1 MIDHNETVLTKTVA
15 MPADTNPNGD
25 IFGGWLLSQMDVAG
39 GILAK
44 KIAKGRVATV
54 AIEGMK
60 FLLPVKVGDTVK
72 VIAGDDKG
80 SSGKVLKVIR
90 SKNRVI
96 VEGVAMV
103 KKHNKPNSNNPK
115 GGITEKESSIHIS
128 NVSLT
133 TKDGEITRVGY
144 RIDDDKKV
152 RYSKKDNE
160 II

>member
-1 MIDHNETVLTKTVA
+1 MNI
-15 MPADTNPNGD
+15 
-25 IFGGWLLSQMDVAG
+25 
-39 GILAK
+39 
-44 KIAKGRVATV
+44 
-54 AIEGMK
+54 
-60 FLLPVKVGDTVK
+60 KVGDTVK

-103 KKHNKPNSNNPK
+103 KKHNKPNSINPK

-133 TKDGEITRVGY
+133 TNDGEITRVGF

>member
-1 MIDHNETVLTKTVA
+1 MNL
-15 MPADTNPNGD
+15 
-25 IFGGWLLSQMDVAG
+25 
-39 GILAK
+39 
-44 KIAKGRVATV
+44 
-54 AIEGMK
+54 
-60 FLLPVKVGDTVK
+60 KVGDTVK

-90 SKNRVI
+90 NKNRVI

-115 GGITEKESSIHIS
+115 GGITEQESSIHIS

-133 TKDGEITRVGY
+133 TKDGETTRVGY
-144 RIDDDKKV
+144 KIEEGKKV
-152 RYSKKDNE
+152 RYSLKNDE

>member
-1 MIDHNETVLTKTVA
+1 MNI
-15 MPADTNPNGD
+15 
-25 IFGGWLLSQMDVAG
+25 
-39 GILAK
+39 
-44 KIAKGRVATV
+44 
-54 AIEGMK
+54 
-60 FLLPVKVGDTVK
+60 KVGDTVK
-72 VIAGDDKG
+72 IIAGDEKG

-90 SKNRVI
+90 NKNRVV

-133 TKDGEITRVGY
+133 NKDGETTRVGY
-144 RIDDDKKV
+144 RIEENKKV
-152 RYSKKDNE
+152 RYSIKSNE

>member
-1 MIDHNETVLTKTVA
+1 MNI
-15 MPADTNPNGD
+15 
-25 IFGGWLLSQMDVAG
+25 
-39 GILAK
+39 
-44 KIAKGRVATV
+44 
-54 AIEGMK
+54 
-60 FLLPVKVGDTVK
+60 KVGDTVK

-80 SSGKVLKVIR
+80 STGKVLKVIR
-90 SKNRVI
+90 NKNRVI

-133 TKDGEITRVGY
+133 TKDGETTRVGY
-144 RIDDDKKV
+144 RIEDDKKV
-152 RYSKKDNE
+152 LYSLKNNE

>member
-1 MIDHNETVLTKTVA
+1 MNL
-15 MPADTNPNGD
+15 
-25 IFGGWLLSQMDVAG
+25 
-39 GILAK
+39 
-44 KIAKGRVATV
+44 
-54 AIEGMK
+54 
-60 FLLPVKVGDTVK
+60 KVGDTVK

-115 GGITEKESSIHIS
+115 VGITEKEASIHIS
-128 NVSLT
+128 NVSFT
-133 TKDGEITRVGY
+133 TKNGDTTRVGY
-144 RIDDDKKV
+144 KIEEGKKV
-152 RYSKKDNE
+152 RYSLKSDE